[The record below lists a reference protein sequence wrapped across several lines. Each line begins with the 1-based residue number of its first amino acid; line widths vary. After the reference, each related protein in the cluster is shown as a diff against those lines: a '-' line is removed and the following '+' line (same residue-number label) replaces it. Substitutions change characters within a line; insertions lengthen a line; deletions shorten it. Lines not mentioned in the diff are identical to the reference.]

1 VNGATGGVGL
11 AAVQVARA
19 LNCRQIIAT
28 GRGSEK
34 LAVVARHGAT
44 CCLNLEE
51 EVSLATA
58 LKAQTNGRGVDVV
71 FDTIGGEVFDESLR
85 GTAWG
90 ARVLVV
96 GFASGKHPSIRAN
109 Y

>member
-1 VNGATGGVGL
+1 M
-11 AAVQVARA
+11 
-19 LNCRQIIAT
+19 
-28 GRGSEK
+28 
-34 LAVVARHGAT
+34 
-44 CCLNLEE
+44 
-51 EVSLATA
+51 
-58 LKAQTNGRGVDVV
+58 DVV

-109 Y
+109 YVSQLQKLSDTGALSDLMKLHQDHD